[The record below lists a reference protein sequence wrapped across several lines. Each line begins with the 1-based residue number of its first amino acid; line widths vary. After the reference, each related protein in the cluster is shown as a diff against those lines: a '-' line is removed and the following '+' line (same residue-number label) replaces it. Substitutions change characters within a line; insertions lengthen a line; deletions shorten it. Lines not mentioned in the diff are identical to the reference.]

1 MNYRKACGEN
11 INHES
16 WLMRNLWNVSTPRAK
31 GFVTIPKQLKSDGIK
46 RLMERALW
54 AQGIRKDLLQNKRR
68 HEFQANHSYR
78 KWFKTRC
85 ELAGLRSIVVE
96 ILLSHSTGIS
106 DSYFRPTERELLEEY
121 LKAADF
127 LTIEEENRLR
137 KKLDDLSEK
146 SKEAKYIIEGKL
158 TEKDNEIREIR
169 QQINVILA
177 AYSNLDQ
184 TDKNRVA
191 RELYEKGIYR
201 RE

>member
-1 MNYRKACGEN
+1 M
-11 INHES
+11 
-16 WLMRNLWNVSTPRAK
+16 
-31 GFVTIPKQLKSDGIK
+31 
-46 RLMERALW
+46 
-54 AQGIRKDLLQNKRR
+54 
-68 HEFQANHSYR
+68 
-78 KWFKTRC
+78 
-85 ELAGLRSIVVE
+85 
-96 ILLSHSTGIS
+96 
-106 DSYFRPTERELLEEY
+106 
-121 LKAADF
+121 
-127 LTIEEENRLR
+127 R

-146 SKEAKYIIEGKL
+146 SKEVKYNIEGKL